1 MTRIIPLPDAFL
13 ARPIA
18 HRGLHDRGAG
28 RVENAPAS
36 FAAAIEAGYG
46 IELDLQLSADN
57 VAMVFHDA
65 QLDRLTGE
73 TGPVAERT
81 ADALT
86 QIALTDSSD
95 TIPTLAQVLAQVAGQ
110 VPLLIELK
118 DQDGAFGP
126 DIGALEQATADAL
139 RGYDGPVA
147 VMSFNPHSVTA
158 MAQLL
163 PDVPRGLTTC
173 AFQGDE
179 AENLPPARLSHLR
192 RIAAYEGSGSS
203 FVSHDSRD
211 LNARAVSRL
220 RDEGQPIL
228 CWTVRSEAEAR
239 AVAGLADNITFEGFR
254 PA

>member
-1 MTRIIPLPDAFL
+1 MTRVIPLPDAFL
-13 ARPIA
+13 SRPLA
-18 HRGLHDRGAG
+18 HRGLHDRAAG
-28 RVENAPAS
+28 RIENAPAS
-36 FAAAIEAGYG
+36 FAAAVEAGYG
-46 IELDLQLSADN
+46 IELDLQLSADG

-65 QLDRLTGE
+65 QLDRLTRE
-73 TGPVAERT
+73 TGPVAART
-81 ADALT
+81 AEELT
-86 QIALTDSSD
+86 RIALTDSSD

-126 DIGALEQATADAL
+126 DTGALEQATAAAL

-158 MAQLL
+158 MARLS

-173 AFQGDE
+173 AFDGDE
-179 AENLPPARLSHLR
+179 AERLSPARLSQLR
-192 RIAAYEGSGSS
+192 RIASYEGSASS

-211 LNARAVSRL
+211 LTGRAVSRL

-228 CWTVRSEAEAR
+228 CWTIRSEAEAR